1 MCNLEYIQRFIQ
13 VFKKVLVEVEQRINR
28 LREILHNKL
37 QDMPSTIEEQKR
49 IIR

>member
-1 MCNLEYIQRFIQ
+1 MYNMKCVSYFLQ

-28 LREILHNKL
+28 LREILQMKL
-37 QDMPSTIEEQKR
+37 QEKPTNLEEQKK

>member
-1 MCNLEYIQRFIQ
+1 MCLLIFQ

-28 LREILHNKL
+28 LREILQKKL
-37 QDMPSTIEEQKR
+37 QEMPSTLEEQKK